1 MITKRGDSVLLDQA
15 QRSTEHRLRVLPPMN
30 TDTHQFRFGFISSPD
45 ELTELWA
52 IDNSA
57 YGAAS
62 ITCEKFRDWWRA
74 YPPGSLALHWE
85 KGIGAAIGM
94 WPISDRAAER
104 LKNSHPVIGWPDAF
118 PGLFG
123 LRSLQAPPI

>member
-1 MITKRGDSVLLDQA
+1 MITKLGDSVLLDQA

-30 TDTHQFRFGFISSPD
+30 TDTHQFRFGSISSPD

-52 IDNSA
+52 IDNST

-74 YPPGSLALHWE
+74 YPPGLLALHWRRGSVE
-85 KGIGAAIGM
+85 QSAC
-94 WPISDRAAER
+94 
-104 LKNSHPVIGWPDAF
+104 
-118 PGLFG
+118 GLFRTG
-123 LRSLQAPPI
+123 